1 LVEWGGSVGE
11 LLGGLYHIGAHDKLI
26 DNAETKRE
34 QPTMTEHTPPIY
46 TIGYGDRTIER
57 FLAVLDANAIA
68 YLLDVRTAPYSRF
81 KPEFSK
87 DALAKALA
95 EHGIRYLYIGDKL
108 GGRPDAPECYV
119 DGRVDY
125 DRVRE
130 QPFFLA
136 GIERVEAAHRQRLR
150 VVLMCSESKPE
161 QCHRSKLIGETLA
174 ARGVEVAHIDERD
187 QVITHDTAIQ
197 RLTDGQLSL
206 FGQESF
212 ASRKRYSATKE
223 GESDE

>member
-1 LVEWGGSVGE
+1 M
-11 LLGGLYHIGAHDKLI
+11 GGLYHIGAHSKLI
-26 DNAETKRE
+26 HNAETKRKR
-34 QPTMTEHTPPIY
+34 TVMTEHAPPIY
-46 TIGYGDRTIER
+46 TIGYGDRTIEH
-57 FLAVLDANAIA
+57 FVAVLEANAIA

-87 DALAKALA
+87 DALAKTLT
-95 EHGIRYLYIGDKL
+95 EHGIRYVYVGDKL
-108 GGRPDAPECYV
+108 GGRPDDPACYV

-125 DRVRE
+125 DKVRE
-130 QPFFLA
+130 QPFFQA

-150 VVLMCSESKPE
+150 VVLMCSEGKPE
-161 QCHRSKLIGETLA
+161 QCHRSKLIGETLV

-187 QVITHDTAIQ
+187 QVITHDAAIQ

-212 ASRKRYSATKE
+212 ASRKRYSAAKE

>member
-1 LVEWGGSVGE
+1 
-11 LLGGLYHIGAHDKLI
+11 
-26 DNAETKRE
+26 
-34 QPTMTEHTPPIY
+34 MTDHAPPIY
-46 TIGYGDRTIER
+46 TIGYGDRT
-57 FLAVLDANAIA
+57 FAQFVAVLEANAIA

-95 EHGIRYLYIGDKL
+95 EHNIRYVYIGDRL
-108 GGRPDAPECYV
+108 GGRPDDPACYV

-125 DRVRE
+125 DKVRE
-130 QPFFLA
+130 QPFFQA

-150 VVLMCSESKPE
+150 VVLMCSEGKPE
-161 QCHRSKLIGETLA
+161 QCHRSKLIGETLV

-187 QVITHDTAIQ
+187 QVITHDAAIQ

-212 ASRKRYSATKE
+212 ASRKRYSAAAE

>member
-1 LVEWGGSVGE
+1 
-11 LLGGLYHIGAHDKLI
+11 
-26 DNAETKRE
+26 
-34 QPTMTEHTPPIY
+34 MTTSPPIY
-46 TIGYGDRTIER
+46 TIGYGDRTLER
-57 FLAVLDANAIA
+57 LLAVLTTNAIA

-95 EHGIRYLYIGDKL
+95 EHGIRYVYLGDKL
-108 GGRPDAPECYV
+108 GGRPDDPTCYV

-125 DRVRE
+125 DKVRV
-130 QPFFLA
+130 QPFFHA
-136 GIERVEAAHRQRLR
+136 GIKRVEAAYRQQLR
-150 VVLMCSESKPE
+150 VALMCSEGKPE
-161 QCHRSKLIGETLA
+161 QCHRSKLIGETLV
-174 ARGVEVAHIDERD
+174 ARGVPVMHIDEHDRL
-187 QVITHDTAIQ
+187 ITHDEAIR

-212 ASRKRYSATKE
+212 ASRKRYGAAKE